1 MRWYGGGGV
10 ALNGDGVRAHAR
22 VRGHGHGRGGR
33 RRGRPSLVSLGI

>member
-10 ALNGDGVRAHAR
+10 ALNGDG